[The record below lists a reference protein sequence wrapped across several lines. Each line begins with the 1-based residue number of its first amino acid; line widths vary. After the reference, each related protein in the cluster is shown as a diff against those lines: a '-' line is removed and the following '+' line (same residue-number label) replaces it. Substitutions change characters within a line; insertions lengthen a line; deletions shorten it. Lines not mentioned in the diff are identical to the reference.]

1 MWIIQEKSP
10 ADLELKVLLKDQWRL
25 PKRYIY
31 GLSKQQNVLLDGH
44 YHHLKTLVRKGTMVS
59 LKFTGQEFRSLQ
71 YYLPDSSQR
80 LEILFENR
88 DLVVINKPAGIKS
101 HPNQAQE
108 LGTVMNYLSAQLGQV
123 YMVHRLDQET
133 SGAMLVAK
141 NPVVVPVLNQLI
153 AQGAI
158 KRRYLAIVH
167 GHFTQTQGFFDQP
180 IGLNPQNPNLRAIN
194 GLQAQSARSYYRV
207 LDQNTAY
214 SLVYLTLETGRTHQL
229 RVHLQASGHP
239 IVGDPLYGQDQ
250 AKHLLL
256 HGLQQKLV
264 LPFSFTTET
273 IVAPPPAYFTT
284 YFPNL
289 NQLNLTE
296 LLYQSG
302 HKD

>member
-10 ADLELKVLLKDQWRL
+10 ADLELKSLLKDQWRL

-31 GLSKQQNVLLDGH
+31 GLSKQKNVLLDGH
-44 YHHLKTLVRKGTMVS
+44 YHHLKTLVPKDTTVS

-71 YYLPDSSQR
+71 HYLPDGSQR

-108 LGTVMNYLSAQLGQV
+108 LGTVMNYLSAQLGQA

-167 GHFTQTQGFFDQP
+167 GHFTQTQGLFDQP
-180 IGLNPQNPNLRAIN
+180 IGLNSQNPNLRAIN
-194 GLQAQSARSYYRV
+194 GLQSQSARSHYRV

-229 RVHLQASGHP
+229 RIHLQASGHP

-256 HGLQQKLV
+256 HGLQQNLV

-273 IVAPPPAYFTT
+273 IVAPPPTYFTT

-289 NQLNLTE
+289 NQLNLTK
-296 LLYQSG
+296 LL
-302 HKD
+302 